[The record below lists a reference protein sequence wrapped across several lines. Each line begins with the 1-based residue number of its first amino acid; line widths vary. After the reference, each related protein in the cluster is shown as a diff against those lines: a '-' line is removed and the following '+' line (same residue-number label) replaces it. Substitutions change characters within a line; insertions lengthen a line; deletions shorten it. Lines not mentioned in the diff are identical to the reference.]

1 LTNILMDD
9 IVLQAMRKWPHV
21 PACYG
26 WLGLDARGQWWMRD
40 DRTQQLASFQAAIS
54 QAQSAA
60 KGSLLAHEKLIAF
73 IGRNY
78 THDEQGRWF
87 FQNGPQRVYVEL
99 AHTPWVLRVSNNGDV
114 HTHTGQPTSVTQ
126 AISDEQGRLYLET
139 PLGLGLVHTQ
149 DVGIA
154 GDFLPTQWQWTLQD
168 IPAAELPQRFGYV
181 PSPQQQ
187 QVLPPL

>member
-1 LTNILMDD
+1 MDD

-26 WLGLDARGQWWMRD
+26 WLGLDGRGQWWMRD
-40 DRTQQLASFQAAIS
+40 DRVQSLASFQHAI
-54 QAQSAA
+54 QQGWLAA
-60 KGSLLAHEKLIAF
+60 KGARLQHEKLMAF

-78 THDEQGRWF
+78 TCDAQGRWF

-99 AHTPWVLRVSNNGDV
+99 AHAPWVFRVSEMGHI
-114 HTHTGQPTSVTQ
+114 HTHTDIITEVQG
-126 AISDEQGRLYLET
+126 AISDEQGHLYLTT

-154 GDFLPTQWQWTLQD
+154 SHFVDQWGWSEMRAADLP
-168 IPAAELPQRFGYV
+168 ERFGFV
-181 PSPQQQ
+181 LSPQQH
-187 QVLPPL
+187 PA